1 MLSQI
6 IRKYKKDIRSS
17 TIIIIA
23 DTIVVGLNVIV
34 FRQIEI
40 ALYSAIAIYIM
51 GKAID
56 ILLEGIYFSKMVYI
70 ISDKYQVIA
79 EKIVADVQRGTTGL
93 YAKGMYTNK
102 EKMLLM
108 CVVRKKRSNSYSQSC
123 KCTRPNRIYNNI
135 ECKRGFW
142 KRI

>member
-23 DTIVVGLNVIV
+23 DTIVVGLNVVV
-34 FRQIEI
+34 FKKVEI

-70 ISDKYQVIA
+70 ISDKYQKIA
-79 EKIVADVQRGTTGL
+79 KKVTNELQRGTTGL

-108 CVVRKKRSNSYSQSC
+108 CIVRQK
-123 KCTRPNRIYNNI
+123 
-135 ECKRGFW
+135 
-142 KRI
+142 